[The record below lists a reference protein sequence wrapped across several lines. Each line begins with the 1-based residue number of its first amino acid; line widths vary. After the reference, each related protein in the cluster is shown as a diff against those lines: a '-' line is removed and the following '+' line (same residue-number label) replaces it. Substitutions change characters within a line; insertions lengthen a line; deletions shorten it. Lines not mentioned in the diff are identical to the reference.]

1 MITPSGCRGQTY
13 RSRETQKEAAQV
25 KETKAL
31 GIIVDEQLLWEKQ
44 KGNIITKVSKRFGM
58 LMRMKASVP
67 KSTLFPFIMLQTIIF
82 PHFDYCNL
90 IWDNFSNYLLDKLQ
104 LIM

>member
-82 PHFDYCNL
+82 PHFHYCNL